1 MKRELAAA
9 ALLLCL
15 FGAARLNIAHAD
27 KLIDLLSLN
36 LVRSE
41 NAARIGEYTTALT
54 DLDNALSLWE
64 KSRNYTDFFLRH
76 PDLDTTADAFYDLRT
91 ALLQKDADALPAA
104 FSKLRYHLQCIDYM
118 EHLSL
123 GTVF

>member
-64 KSRNYTDFFLRH
+64 KSRDYSWGIL
-76 PDLDTTADAFYDLRT
+76 LQTTAELEDEYESISYEDASNLRANYVAE
-91 ALLQKDADALPAA
+91 ALEYIP
-104 FSKLRYHLQCIDYM
+104 F
-118 EHLSL
+118 EN
-123 GTVF
+123 